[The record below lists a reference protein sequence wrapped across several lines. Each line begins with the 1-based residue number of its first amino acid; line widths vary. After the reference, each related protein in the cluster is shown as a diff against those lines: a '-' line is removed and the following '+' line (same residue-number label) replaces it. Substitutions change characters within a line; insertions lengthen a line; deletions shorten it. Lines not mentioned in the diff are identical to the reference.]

1 MRASRADTHFRPGP
15 SFNADHPWEPLRP
28 VPVHRFLDGPAIP
41 SPSRHRLAC
50 LSPHRP
56 SGGST
61 WALCGGLPNGILQ
74 DFHPSP
80 VQTRSLP
87 RCPAFRVS
95 AWRVGVLS
103 DLCFGGVPLHG
114 VWRPAVPPP
123 CGSARWQSIWGG
135 PHRCIAVPVRS
146 GVQQPGMTCMLC
158 GLCAHRQLPGASG

>member
-1 MRASRADTHFRPGP
+1 M
-15 SFNADHPWEPLRP
+15 RP
-28 VPVHRFLDGPAIP
+28 VQVHRFLDGPAIP

-87 RCPAFRVS
+87 RYPAFRVS

-123 CGSARWQSIWGG
+123 CGSARWQSICGG
-135 PHRCIAVPVRS
+135 TASVYCRAGSVGDPAARDDMHALWAMCAQAASRCIWVALPWPCVCKMWALVR
-146 GVQQPGMTCMLC
+146 
-158 GLCAHRQLPGASG
+158 A